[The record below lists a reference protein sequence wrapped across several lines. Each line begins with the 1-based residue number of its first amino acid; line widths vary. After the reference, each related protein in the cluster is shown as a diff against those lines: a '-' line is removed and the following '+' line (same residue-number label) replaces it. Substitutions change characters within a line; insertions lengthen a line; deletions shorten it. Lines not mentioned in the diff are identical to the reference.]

1 MKRKRLTIIFF
12 SVMVL
17 AAAPR
22 AMHHFHQYIAAAQN
36 HAQVE
41 LLNFLLS
48 YGAPA
53 TESQSAPQTIE
64 STEQAKS
71 NAASETA
78 RANQSTSSPLS
89 FQRKRT
95 ASKNANASLTK
106 DADMSLAKMAEQRH
120 FTFKSGEKFDLDAV
134 YFNSV
139 AKAENLKSLLG
150 SNKLDRKKVALAW
163 QRELGALVR
172 VNMRPAAK
180 NAPMLRRASMER
192 DAAESLLEAEAAQS
206 APKAEDC
213 SSKLSA
219 GEF

>member
-1 MKRKRLTIIFF
+1 MI
-12 SVMVL
+12 L
-17 AAAPR
+17 AATPSAIN
-22 AMHHFHQYIAAAQN
+22 HFHQYIAAAQN

-48 YGAPA
+48 YSAPA
-53 TESQSAPQTIE
+53 TESQCAPQTIN

-78 RANQSTSSPLS
+78 RANQSTRSALS

-95 ASKNANASLTK
+95 GQKNASVSLTK
-106 DADMSLAKMAEQRH
+106 GAELSLAKMAEQRH
-120 FTFKSGEKFDLDAV
+120 FTFKSDQKLDFDAV

-139 AKAENLKSLLG
+139 AKVENLKSLLG

-163 QRELGALVR
+163 QRELGGMVR
-172 VNMRPAAK
+172 VNMRPAQK
-180 NAPMLRRASMER
+180 NAPQLRRASLER
-192 DAAESLLEAEAAQS
+192 EAAEALLEAEAAQP